1 MKKKKT
7 FKYWGLV
14 RELTLT
20 DFKLKYQGS
29 LLGYLWSLAKPLMLF
44 GVLLVVFT
52 KFFRLGG
59 TIPNYPV
66 YLLLGVVLWTYFVES
81 TFSTMSSIVGR
92 GDLLRKVYFPR
103 IILPIST
110 SMTALVTLLLN
121 LIIVFVF
128 MAFSKVSL
136 SIGYPLFIFLLI
148 ELFVFTAGISLFL
161 ASLFVRF
168 RDVLHTWEVGT
179 QIFFYATPIIY
190 PFSMVPEK
198 VGFFLMLS
206 PIAQIIQDSRY
217 ILITSESSTAFEI
230 LPLPYSLIPYLL
242 PFIVFAGGYWFF
254 QKQSSKFAEEI

>member
-92 GDLLRKVYFPR
+92 GDLLRKVYCPR

-110 SMTALVTLLLN
+110 SMTALVT
-121 LIIVFVF
+121 
-128 MAFSKVSL
+128 
-136 SIGYPLFIFLLI
+136 
-148 ELFVFTAGISLFL
+148 
-161 ASLFVRF
+161 
-168 RDVLHTWEVGT
+168 
-179 QIFFYATPIIY
+179 
-190 PFSMVPEK
+190 
-198 VGFFLMLS
+198 
-206 PIAQIIQDSRY
+206 
-217 ILITSESSTAFEI
+217 
-230 LPLPYSLIPYLL
+230 
-242 PFIVFAGGYWFF
+242 
-254 QKQSSKFAEEI
+254 